1 MKKRLLIG
9 CGIAGLLGIGLCA
22 GLAAF
27 LVGWAFAVSQPVADA
42 SEQFLALVGQGKVAE
57 AYASASDGVRAE
69 QDEASF
75 TQAVK
80 QLGLSDYSSVS
91 WDSRQ
96 VENREGTAEGT
107 VTTRSGGT
115 YRVCVRLVYEGG
127 RWAVAGVRYGGV
139 ELVAIQVPPPVPPEA
154 EAERGNSSLV
164 KPPSPE
170 GPVQPGPAHY

>member
-1 MKKRLLIG
+1 LLIG

-22 GLAAF
+22 GLAAL
-27 LVGWAFAVSQPVADA
+27 LVGLAFAMSQPVADA

-57 AYASASDGVRAE
+57 AYASASEGFRAE

-80 QLGLSDYSSVS
+80 QLGLTDYSSVT
-91 WDSRQ
+91 WVSRQ

-107 VTTRSGGT
+107 VTTKGRGT

-127 RWAVAGVRYGGV
+127 RWAVAAVRYRGV
-139 ELVAIQVPPPVPPEA
+139 ELAAIQVPPPVPPEA

-170 GPVQPGPAHY
+170 GPVQPGPAH

>member
-9 CGIAGLLGIGLCA
+9 CGMVSLLGIGLLA
-22 GLAAF
+22 GLGAL
-27 LVGWAFAVSQPVADA
+27 LVGWALAVTRPVADV
-42 SEQFLALVGQGKVAE
+42 SEEFLALVGQGKVAE
-57 AYASASDGVRAE
+57 AYASASEGFRAE

-80 QLGLSDYSSVS
+80 QLGLTDYSSVS

-115 YRVCVRLVYEGG
+115 YPVCVRLVQAGG
-127 RWAVAGVRYGGV
+127 RWAVAGVRYRGV
-139 ELVAIQVPPPVPPEA
+139 ELEAIKVPPVLPEA
-154 EAERGNSSLV
+154 EPERGDSSLGE
-164 KPPSPE
+164 PPSSE
-170 GPVQPGPAHY
+170 GLVQRGPAHN